1 MESLLVK
8 DIRHYKGMTQPQF
21 AEWLGVAESSIAQ
34 VESGHRRV
42 SDRLAAK
49 IALKFDVSDP
59 DFIKYLERKNN
70 AYNYFFNHYM
80 VKSV

>member
-1 MESLLVK
+1 MESLLIK

-49 IALKFDVSDP
+49 IALKFDVTDEE
-59 DFIKYLERKNN
+59 FIAYRERRAKTQK
-70 AYNYFFNHYM
+70 FFKVNQEN
-80 VKSV
+80 SQ

>member
-1 MESLLVK
+1 MMNDNLLRT
-8 DIRHYKGMTQPQF
+8 IRHYKGMTQPQF

-49 IALKFDVSDP
+49 IALKFDITDD
-59 DFIKYLERKNN
+59 DFIAYRERREQASK
-70 AYNYFFNHYM
+70 YFFG
-80 VKSV
+80 